1 MKTYISLLRGI
12 NVSGHKKIKMADLR
26 AHYEGLGFQ
35 AVKSYIQSGNLA
47 FQTKEKAPL
56 KIAARI
62 KEMIQKEYGF
72 EVSVL
77 VFDNNY
83 LVNAIE
89 KNPYVKGD
97 EENIKPYYLTFLAT
111 TPAPELVEAI
121 ADFQHNNDLFQIID
135 TNIYVYSP
143 DGYSRTKL
151 TNQFFERK
159 LKVAATT
166 RNWRS
171 VLKLRE
177 MIND

>member
-1 MKTYISLLRGI
+1 MNTYISLLRGI

-47 FQTKEKAPL
+47 FQTKKKDSL
-56 KIAARI
+56 KIADTI
-62 KEMIQKEYGF
+62 KKMIQKEYGF

-77 VFDNNY
+77 VFDNDY
-83 LVNAIE
+83 LMNAIE
-89 KNPYVKGD
+89 KNPYVQGD
-97 EENIKPYYLTFLAT
+97 EENIKPYYVTFLDQLPD
-111 TPAPELVEAI
+111 PALVEAV

-135 TNIYVYSP
+135 TNIYVFSP

-151 TNQFFERK
+151 TNNFFERK

-166 RNWRS
+166 RNWRT
-171 VLKLRE
+171 VLKVKE
-177 MIND
+177 MTNL